1 MLTHAG
7 PLEIQQVEN
16 DAATITVRGYASVF
30 GTLIDCYPP
39 TVIHPGAFAKTLME
53 NRGDVRVLW
62 MHEFD
67 QPVALP
73 GLMTED
79 ERGLKV
85 EFELS
90 RAVVGDQNFERVRAG
105 IINALSI
112 GFDPIRF
119 DFEER
124 EGGVLVRH
132 LRELRLWE
140 FSLVTWGANRD
151 ARITSVQG
159 AQTAD
164 GVVRFWL
171 RQAAEVAKL
180 GGEASLS
187 AETIALIEELH
198 RVAKPDAPRGTDDR
212 TQDQGATTPGGTH
225 EEAGDL
231 APDEAHRLEA
241 REAEIALE
249 LLRLD
254 LAGTS
259 LNDHRAMSAIQR
271 DAERTDSCA

>member
-7 PLEIQQVEN
+7 PLEIQAAAD
-16 DAATITVRGYASVF
+16 DASTITVRGYASVF

-73 GLMTED
+73 GLMVED

-85 EFELS
+85 EFSLS

-124 EGGVLVRH
+124 EGGLIVRH

-159 AQTAD
+159 AETSDA
-164 GVVRFWL
+164 VVRFWL

-180 GGEASLS
+180 APEKLS
-187 AETIALIEELH
+187 PETLAVIDELH
-198 RVAKPDAPRGTDDR
+198 RVAKPAAPRGTDDR
-212 TQDQGATTPGGTH
+212 KQDQGDTTPGGTH
-225 EEAGDL
+225 EEAGHL

-254 LAGTS
+254 LAGPS
-259 LNDHRAMSAIQR
+259 LPDLRAMSAT
-271 DAERTDSCA
+271 ERRNEGPDSRA